1 MRRALD
7 NSLLQTLVAIADHGG
22 FARAGERVNLSQP
35 TVSQQMRRLEE
46 HIGAVVFVRKGR
58 TMTLTEEGLSLL
70 RYARRILAL
79 NDEALSSISATEI
92 SGPVRFGTIQDL
104 TEELLS
110 EILAHFSR
118 SYPSARLEVTV
129 GNSEEL
135 NEAIASG
142 RLDLALLAGT
152 PSKATPLFRRER
164 LLWIAGESCATPL
177 EGAVPL
183 VLCTEPC
190 RLRQQAIALLEA
202 KGRSWRLAFTSPSIS
217 GVKTAVRAGL
227 GITLRGTSFLGPG
240 LAAIEGDWKVPV
252 PRPRHLNIVLGRTA
266 KVPLSGAAQALESLI
281 KKLATD
287 QIKSISRSSVQRSA

>member
-7 NSLLQTLVAIADHGG
+7 IGLLQTLVAIADHGG

-46 HIGAVVFVRKGR
+46 QIGAVIFVRKGR

-70 RYARRILAL
+70 RYARRMLAL
-79 NDEALSSISATEI
+79 SDEAISAISATEI

-135 NEAIASG
+135 DEGIASG
-142 RLDLALLAGT
+142 SLDLALLAGT
-152 PSKATPLFRRER
+152 PSKATPLFRREP
-164 LLWIAGESCATPL
+164 LLWIAGENCMAPPDGT
-177 EGAVPL
+177 VPL

-190 RLRQQAIALLEA
+190 RLRQSAIVSLEA

-217 GVKTAVRAGL
+217 GVKAAVRAGL

-240 LAAIEGDWKVPV
+240 LTVIEGDWHMPIL
-252 PRPRHLNIVLGRTA
+252 RPRHLNIVLGRTA
-266 KVPLSGAAQALESLI
+266 KVPLSGAGQALESLV
-281 KKLATD
+281 KKFAAD
-287 QIKSISRSSVQRSA
+287 QTNSIFRSSVQRPA